1 MFISVLTEHRIKQV
15 SFSIYRSVEISPSAT
30 DPNVGLVQ
38 IPGTTYHTTTF
49 RTKVFA
55 NQWCKPELPHP
66 YSFVA
71 DFKPSLQEKFG
82 NVTESELVS
91 QPPENSE

>member
-15 SFSIYRSVEISPSAT
+15 SFSIYRPVEISPAT
-30 DPNVGLVQ
+30 TDLDVRLVQ
-38 IPGTTYHTTTF
+38 VPGWTSNSTTLVTQI
-49 RTKVFA
+49 RTDK
-55 NQWCKPELPHP
+55 WRKPKLPHP
-66 YSFVA
+66 YRLVT
-71 DFKPSLQEKFG
+71 DFKTSLQEKFG

>member
-15 SFSIYRSVEISPSAT
+15 SFSIYRPVEISPAT
-30 DPNVGLVQ
+30 TDLDVRLVQ
-38 IPGTTYHTTTF
+38 IPGMTSNSTTF
-49 RTKVFA
+49 GTQVLT
-55 NQWCKPELPHP
+55 NQRCKPELPNP
-66 YSFVA
+66 YRFVA